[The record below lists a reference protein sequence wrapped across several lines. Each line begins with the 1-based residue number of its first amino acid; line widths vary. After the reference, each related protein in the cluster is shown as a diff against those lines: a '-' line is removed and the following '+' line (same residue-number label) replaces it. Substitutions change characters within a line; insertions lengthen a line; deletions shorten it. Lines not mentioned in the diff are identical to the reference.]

1 MSPLHPFQCYQ
12 VKTTSTPHHIVSVSP
27 HSDLL
32 HRWSNPLLHAS
43 ARPCHNPPH
52 LTSCFEAFCSLS
64 WCLSHPTTA
73 FSALLSNLD
82 NQCCSPFSGSNVFP
96 DHPPTSLH
104 PLLAVPLPGVWPNT
118 RHPESSRQLYC
129 LDPKSHLPGHHIST
143 DHQEKSSLQEK
154 RGNSEVQHGHLQR
167 PQRHQGQREQ
177 QR

>member
-1 MSPLHPFQCYQ
+1 MSPLHPLQCYQ
-12 VKTTSTPHHIVSVSP
+12 VKTTSTPHHIVSASP
-27 HSDLL
+27 HPDLL
-32 HRWSNPLLHAS
+32 HRWSHPVLHAS

-143 DHQEKSSLQEK
+143 D
-154 RGNSEVQHGHLQR
+154 R
-167 PQRHQGQREQ
+167 
-177 QR
+177 